1 MTTKNSIGK
10 KYIQA
15 DFNYI
20 LNTARQVK
28 DQAQNLREKLE
39 ELQEGVRILDEFEI
53 VCLDTIKELTGK
65 DLHNF
70 AMDNNYGRSE
80 K

>member
-1 MTTKNSIGK
+1 MTKKNSIGR
-10 KYIQA
+10 KYVQA

-20 LNTARQVK
+20 LNTAKQAK
-28 DQAQNLREKLE
+28 DQAENIRGKIEQM
-39 ELQEGVRILDEFEI
+39 QDAVQILDEFEI

-70 AMDNNYGRSE
+70 AMDHNYGRSE
-80 K
+80 

>member
-1 MTTKNSIGK
+1 MTKKNNLGR
-10 KYIQA
+10 KYIQS

-20 LNTARQVK
+20 LNTAKTAK
-28 DQAQNLREKLE
+28 DQAEHLRIKQE
-39 ELQEGVRILDEFEI
+39 EIFKAVQILDEFEI

-70 AMDNNYGRSE
+70 AMDHNYGR
-80 K
+80 KR

>member
-1 MTTKNSIGK
+1 MTKKNSIGK
-10 KYIQA
+10 KFVQC

-20 LNTARQVK
+20 LNTAKQAK
-28 DQAQNLREKLE
+28 DQAENIRGKIE
-39 ELQEGVRILDEFEI
+39 EMQDAVQILDEFEI

-70 AMDNNYGRSE
+70 AFDHNYGRH
-80 K
+80 